1 MGEEEE
7 EEEERGWGQWAPL
20 LMGLSPLWSFMSH
33 DRFASPLSSILQGK
47 KKEKKNKKSGRIE
60 IFREEMEDGLIL
72 FVR

>member
-33 DRFASPLSSILQGK
+33 DRFASPLSSILQEK
-47 KKEKKNKKSGRIE
+47 KKKKSGRIE

-72 FVR
+72 FV

>member
-47 KKEKKNKKSGRIE
+47 KKKKKSGRIE
-60 IFREEMEDGLIL
+60 IFDEEMEDGLIL
-72 FVR
+72 FV